1 MYKIICTG
9 NPDHQGIAKALT
21 NVYNDITFVSRSNG
35 YDLSTSEGLEKLKN
49 ILPNFNVLI
58 NNAHVGYGVKRKVL
72 EITREVWS
80 EGRVINIGSYSEIR
94 KYSLG
99 TFYSTQDA
107 TELRELGF
115 ELGDEKFRVTHF
127 MAGPFK
133 STAKPMSTESMDPIH
148 IANTIKW
155 VLESNFQVPIIGAVQ
170 ISDPVKNWH
179 KELATKY
186 FDK

>member
-9 NPDHQGIAKALT
+9 NPSHQGIAKALT
-21 NVYNDITFVSRSNG
+21 NIYSDITFVSRTNG
-35 YDLSTSEGLEKLKN
+35 YDFSTREGLEKLKN
-49 ILPNFNVLI
+49 ILPNYNVLI
-58 NNAHVGYGVKRKVL
+58 NNSFVDTGVKRKIL
-72 EITREVWS
+72 EIARKVWS

-115 ELGDEKFRVTHF
+115 ELSDEKFQVTHF

-155 VLESNFQVPIIGAVQ
+155 VLDSEVPIPIISAVQ
-170 ISDPVKNWH
+170 ITEPVKNWH
-179 KELATKY
+179 RELAIKY
-186 FDK
+186 FDR

>member
-9 NPDHQGIAKALT
+9 NPAHEGIAKSLT
-21 NVYNDITFVSRSNG
+21 SIYSDITFVSRSNG
-35 YDLSTSEGLEKLKN
+35 YDLNTHEGLEKLKN
-49 ILPNFNVLI
+49 ILPEFNVLI
-58 NNAHVGYGVKRKVL
+58 NNSHVGYGVKRKVL
-72 EITREVWS
+72 EIARQVWTS
-80 EGRVINIGSYSEIR
+80 GRVINIGSYSEIR

-115 ELGDEKFRVTHF
+115 ELGDEEFHVTHF
-127 MAGPFK
+127 MVGPFK

-155 VLESNFQVPIIGAVQ
+155 VLEAEFQVPIISAVQ
-170 ISDPVKNWH
+170 ISDSVKNWH
-179 KELATKY
+179 KELAIKY

>member
-9 NPDHQGIAKALT
+9 NPLHLGIAKALT
-21 NVYNDITFVSRSNG
+21 KVYDNITFVSRSNG
-35 YDLSTSEGLEKLKN
+35 YDLSTVDGLEKLKS
-49 ILPNFNVLI
+49 ILPEYNVLI
-58 NNAHVGYGVKRKVL
+58 NNSAVDYGVKRRVL
-72 EITREVWS
+72 EIANEVWS

-115 ELGDEKFRVTHF
+115 ELGNEKFQVTHV
-127 MAGPFK
+127 MVGPFR
-133 STAKPMSTESMDPIH
+133 SSAKPLSVDSMDPAY

-155 VLESNFQVPIIGAVQ
+155 VLEAEFQVPIISAVQ
-170 ISDPVKNWH
+170 MTDPVRNWH
-179 KELATKY
+179 KELAIGFYNK
-186 FDK
+186 